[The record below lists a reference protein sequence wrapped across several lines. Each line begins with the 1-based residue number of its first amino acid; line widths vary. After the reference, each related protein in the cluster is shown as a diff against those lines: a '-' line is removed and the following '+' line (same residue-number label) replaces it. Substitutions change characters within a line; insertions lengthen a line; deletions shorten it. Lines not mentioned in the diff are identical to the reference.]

1 LIGRLVPV
9 AAAMLSCREDELRFS
24 EGMVRGGGR
33 EVSFAA
39 VAGKAYTERIQLSAT
54 GFYKTPDLHWDWS
67 MENPKGRPFHYYAF
81 GASVC
86 EVELDGFTGMHHL
99 RRVDILHDVG
109 DSLNPDIDRG
119 QIEGGFVQGAGWLT
133 SEELKWSKEGR
144 LQSHSASTY
153 AIPTISDAPLDFRVN
168 LLTDAAQFNT
178 IHGSK
183 AVGEPPLMLA
193 ISVREAL
200 RDALAAFGSEA
211 LVSSPLTPEVL
222 KQAIGKIPF

>member
-1 LIGRLVPV
+1 MLATAEADFKRVSIRIALPSFPIVLEAFIACAFVV
-9 AAAMLSCREDELRFS
+9 ALAPTRC
-24 EGMVRGGGR
+24 
-33 EVSFAA
+33 
-39 VAGKAYTERIQLSAT
+39 
-54 GFYKTPDLHWDWS
+54 
-67 MENPKGRPFHYYAF
+67 
-81 GASVC
+81 
-86 EVELDGFTGMHHL
+86 FTGMHHL

-133 SEELKWSKEGR
+133 SEELKWSEQGR

-168 LLTDAAQFNT
+168 LLADAAQPHT

-200 RDALAAFGSEA
+200 RDALAAFGSQTQF
-211 LVSSPLTPEVL
+211 SSPLTPEVL
-222 KQAIGKIPF
+222 KQAIGKIPL